1 VKLLAAAPAAAMGLP
16 YCIGSITQRNNLPKC
31 SHWQQQQPLQP
42 ANPNALAAFPRSNN
56 GASVKPLVAAP
67 AAAMGPPY
75 CIGSITQ
82 RNNLP
87 EHGHRQQ

>member
-1 VKLLAAAPAAAMGLP
+1 M
-16 YCIGSITQRNNLPKC
+16 
-31 SHWQQQQPLQP
+31 
-42 ANPNALAAFPRSNN
+42 
-56 GASVKPLVAAP
+56 KPLVAAP

-87 EHGHRQQ
+87 KRSHWQQQQPLQRANPNALAAFPRKNNWPT